1 MKLSLGINLGYAVNK
16 YIEPEVWARIT
27 AREIGLHY
35 VQFVADLLNPSLP
48 DEYIASQIKR
58 ISAACAEYDITVTS
72 MFTSAFTRVN
82 HFLHPDREAR
92 AYWLDWFKSFADIG
106 AKLGAKSIGSH
117 FGIFSFDAFEK
128 RYDELLEEAVYNWQ
142 QLSAY
147 AAELGYEYLLF
158 EPMSVDREMGNTV
171 AKSMQLMDMVNRN
184 SAIPLKCCLDV
195 GHAPDPSERDPY
207 PWIEQLGSASPVI
220 HLQQTVLHK
229 SNHWPFIPEYN
240 EQGIVKPAKVL
251 DALQK
256 SGAKEAALLFE
267 ISHREHHDTDFRIIQ
282 DLKESS
288 DYWKEAL
295 KNYASKS
302 GSITW
307 N

>member
-27 AREIGLHY
+27 AEEIGLRY
-35 VQFVADLLNPSLP
+35 VQFVADLLNPSLT
-48 DEYIASQIKR
+48 DEIIAAQVKR
-58 ISAACAEYDITVTS
+58 IVNACREYDITITS
-72 MFTSAFTRVN
+72 MFTSTFTRVN
-82 HFLHPDREAR
+82 HFLHPDKEVRE
-92 AYWLDWFKSFADIG
+92 YWLNWFKRFADIG
-106 AKLGAKSIGSH
+106 AKLGAKSMGSH

-128 RYDELLEEAVYNWQ
+128 RYDVLLEEAVRKWQ
-142 QLSAY
+142 QLSVY
-147 AAELGYEYLLF
+147 AANIGYEYLIF

-171 AKSMQLMDMVNRN
+171 SRSLQLMDMVNQN

-195 GHAPDPSERDPY
+195 GHAPDPAERDPY
-207 PWIEQLGSASPVI
+207 PWVEQLGHLSPVI

-240 EQGIVKPAKVL
+240 DQGIIKPAKIL
-251 DALQK
+251 EALQK
-256 SGAKEAALLFE
+256 SGAKEAELLFE
-267 ISHREHHDTDFRIIQ
+267 ISHREHHDTDFRIIE
-282 DLKESS
+282 DLKKSA

-295 KNYASKS
+295 TNANKS

-307 N
+307 D